1 MVLDDQF
8 RGAQARTRRLR
19 TRAAPVHSGQHAMCT
34 ADATTSNWVTYK
46 FKMEEL
52 DEARLSL
59 IADLT
64 RRAFS
69 TPHVHSP
76 GLPAPGAVSET
87 EEEIM
92 RELKAGTRV
101 FALYLGAGEGQGADS
116 LEPVG
121 IVRITPR
128 SPDAWL
134 ISRFGV
140 LPEYRG
146 RGAGTLLL
154 NLMEQEATSVGV
166 RRLVLYCVV
175 ERLVVPYYQRRGFR
189 VTSIAPHADKSLT
202 VATMEKK
209 IPAGSSIDA
218 MPGAIAAPEWDV
230 LPQGGLY
237 VLWLYLP
244 ETRTIRIG
252 SLGECSF
259 NRGTY
264 AYIGSGAR
272 GLSHRLRRH
281 WEGGRSLR
289 WHVDWLRAA
298 AMPVGIDIM
307 PNSPS
312 DSVSGGL
319 PAPRDI
325 EHSLLLPSECELAD
339 SLSTVPGATR
349 FVPRF
354 GASDCGCAGHLFCV
368 SQDSTAYSMPRSWEK
383 RLLCCYRYPWTTTL

>member
-8 RGAQARTRRLR
+8 NR
-19 TRAAPVHSGQHAMCT
+19 
-34 ADATTSNWVTYK
+34 
-46 FKMEEL
+46 FKMQEL
-52 DEARLSL
+52 NGAPLSL

-87 EEEIM
+87 QEEIM

-101 FALYLGAGEGQGADS
+101 FALYLGAEKGQGADG

-128 SPDAWL
+128 SPDAWI

-146 RGAGTLLL
+146 RGVGTLLL
-154 NLMEQEATSVGV
+154 NLIEQEASSV
-166 RRLVLYCVV
+166 RIKRLVLYCVV

-189 VTSIAPHADKSLT
+189 VTSIAPHADKPLT
-202 VATMEKK
+202 VAAMEKTLSG
-209 IPAGSSIDA
+209 GSITDA
-218 MPGAIAAPEWDV
+218 MPGVIAGPEWDI

-244 ETRTIRIG
+244 DTRTIRIG
-252 SLGECSF
+252 SLGEYLF
-259 NRGTY
+259 DKGTY
-264 AYIGSGAR
+264 AYIGSAAR

-281 WEGGRSLR
+281 WAGGRSLR

-298 AMPVGIDIM
+298 ARPVGIDIM

-312 DSVSGGL
+312 DSIGSGL
-319 PAPRDI
+319 PPPQDI
-325 EHSLLLPSECELAD
+325 EHSPAIPSECKLAD
-339 SLSTVPGATR
+339 SLSTLPGATR
-349 FVPRF
+349 FIPGF
-354 GASDCGCAGHLFCV
+354 GASDCGCAGHLFSI
-368 SQDSTAYSMPRSWEK
+368 SQHSIACSLPRSWEK
-383 RLLCCYRYPWTTTL
+383 RLLCWYRDPPIT

>member
-1 MVLDDQF
+1 MLLNDQF
-8 RGAQARTRRLR
+8 
-19 TRAAPVHSGQHAMCT
+19 
-34 ADATTSNWVTYK
+34 
-46 FKMEEL
+46 KMQEL
-52 DEARLSL
+52 NETRLSL

-76 GLPAPGAVSET
+76 SLPAPGAVSET

-101 FALYLGAGEGQGADS
+101 FVLHLGAGQDADG

-121 IVRITPR
+121 IVRLTPH
-128 SPDAWL
+128 PPGAWL

-146 RGAGTLLL
+146 RGVGTLLL
-154 NLMEQEATSVGV
+154 NLIEQEASGGGV

-189 VTSIAPHADKSLT
+189 VTSIAPHAGKPLT
-202 VATMEKK
+202 VATMEKE
-209 IPAGSSIDA
+209 IPGSSVMDTI
-218 MPGAIAAPEWDV
+218 PGAVIAPEWNI

-252 SLGECSF
+252 SRGEYSF
-259 NRGTY
+259 DKGMY

-281 WEGGRSLR
+281 WAGGRSLR

-298 AMPVGIDIM
+298 ARPVGIDIV

-312 DSVSGGL
+312 IL
-319 PAPRDI
+319 
-325 EHSLLLPSECELAD
+325 SECELAD
-339 SLSTVPGATR
+339 SLSTVTGATR
-349 FVPRF
+349 FIPRF
-354 GASDCGCAGHLFCV
+354 GAGDCRCAGHLFAI
-368 SQDSTAYSMPRSWEK
+368 SQDSAAYSVPRSWEK